1 MLKTINEIDF
11 EKRNGLIPVV
21 VQDIITKDVLM
32 VGYINRYALS
42 KTIDTGNAW
51 FWSTSHNKLWMKGE
65 ESGNIQPV
73 KKILVDCDSDAL
85 VYLVDS
91 TNSICHTGNKTCFHN
106 ELQ

>member
-21 VQDIITKDVLM
+21 VQDISTKDVLM

-91 TNSICHTGNKTCFHN
+91 SKSICHTGNKTCFNN